1 MRKTQWKQCVFRIK
15 YLEENKNEKNITVLT
30 SIALTFALSFSAAFA
45 NDDALIKSQNYLK
58 TITLDSPDAVIAY
71 EATGMEAD
79 YKADAL
85 LNNFKET
92 DYVTASY
99 GDLAKSIIAIS
110 LLGENP
116 KDFNKTNLVE
126 ILENRVQ
133 EDGTL
138 TNDVNGG
145 CGATIWTLMALE
157 TVNSPKVKVVADKLS
172 TMAMDNGAYWYEYK
186 GPNADLDTTGWAME
200 ALSVAGRSTYD
211 AAISKAYTFVSK
223 LNSTDGSYDIG
234 WGGNADTQSCVLE
247 GLSTAGYTLDTN
259 AYNYLLSYQNE
270 DGTFNA
276 LNYNTFQLEPNA
288 YASVEG
294 ARALGVINND
304 SFVLKARRDYIKT
317 TTPVVTEPETPTK
330 PSTPTTPG
338 TTTPA
343 VKPET
348 TTTEPKKETVKVVNT
363 GDNTNVM
370 AYVVAAIAAVGVIVL
385 VIKSKKK

>member
-1 MRKTQWKQCVFRIK
+1 MKRIF
-15 YLEENKNEKNITVLT
+15 TVLT

-45 NDDALIKSQNYLK
+45 NDDAFLKSQNYLK
-58 TITLDSPDAVIAY
+58 TIALDSPDAVIAY

-92 DYVTASY
+92 DYTTASY

-116 KDFNKTNLVE
+116 KDFNKINLVE

-138 TNDVNGG
+138 TNDVDGG

-157 TVNSPKVKVVADKLS
+157 TVNSSKVKAVADKLS

-186 GPNADLDTTGWAME
+186 GQNADLDTTGWAME

-211 AAISKAYTFVSK
+211 AAISKAYTFVQSK
-223 LNSTDGSYDIG
+223 LKSTDGSYDIG

-247 GLSTAGYTLDTN
+247 GLSVAGYPLDTN

-294 ARALGVINND
+294 ARALGVINNG
-304 SFVLKARRDYIKT
+304 SFVLMARRDYTNT
-317 TTPVVTEPETPTK
+317 TTPVVTEPETPTT
-330 PSTPTTPG
+330 PS

>member
-1 MRKTQWKQCVFRIK
+1 MKKIF
-15 YLEENKNEKNITVLT
+15 TVLT
-30 SIALTFALSFSAAFA
+30 SIALTFASSFSAAFA

-145 CGATIWTLMALE
+145 CGGTIWTLMALE
-157 TVNSPKVKVVADKLS
+157 TVNSPKVRAVADKLS
-172 TMAMDNGAYWYEYK
+172 TMAMDNGAYWYEYQ
-186 GPNADLDTTGWAME
+186 GQNADLDTTGWAME
-200 ALSVAGRSTYD
+200 ALSVAGCSTYK
-211 AAISKAYTFVSK
+211 AAISKAYTFVQSK
-223 LNSTDGSYDIG
+223 LKAADGSYDGG
-234 WGGNADTQSCVLE
+234 WGGNVDTQSCVLE

-259 AYNYLLSYQNE
+259 AYNYLLSCQNE
-270 DGTFNA
+270 NGSF
-276 LNYNTFQLEPNA
+276 NYNKNQLRPNA

-294 ARALGVINND
+294 ARALGVINHR
-304 SFVLKARRDYIKT
+304 SFVLKAREDYTQT
-317 TTPVVTEPETPTK
+317 TTPVVPEPEKPTTPSTPTK
-330 PSTPTTPG
+330 PSTPTTPTKPST

-348 TTTEPKKETVKVVNT
+348 TTTTEPKKETVKAVNT

>member
-1 MRKTQWKQCVFRIK
+1 MKRIF
-15 YLEENKNEKNITVLT
+15 TVLT

-45 NDDALIKSQNYLK
+45 NDDAFLKSQNYLK
-58 TITLDSPDAVIAY
+58 TIALDSPDAVIAY

-79 YKADAL
+79 YKANAL
-85 LNNFKET
+85 LNNFKGT

-157 TVNSPKVKVVADKLS
+157 TVNSPKVKAVADKLS

-211 AAISKAYTFVSK
+211 AAISKAYTFVQSK

-247 GLSTAGYTLDTN
+247 GLSVAGYTLDTN

-276 LNYNTFQLEPNA
+276 LNYNTFKLEPNA

-294 ARALGVINND
+294 ARALGVINNG
-304 SFVLKARRDYIKT
+304 SFVLKARRDYTNT
-317 TTPVVTEPETPTK
+317 TTPVVTEPETPTTPTEPTK
-330 PSTPTTPG
+330 PSTTTTPS

-343 VKPET
+343 VKPETT

>member
-1 MRKTQWKQCVFRIK
+1 MKRI
-15 YLEENKNEKNITVLT
+15 LTVLT

-211 AAISKAYTFVSK
+211 AAISKAYTFVQSK
-223 LNSTDGSYDIG
+223 LNSKDGSYDIG

-247 GLSTAGYTLDTN
+247 GLHVAGYKLDDQ

-276 LNYNTFQLEPNA
+276 LNYNTYQLEPNA
-288 YASVEG
+288 YASIEG
-294 ARALGVINND
+294 ARALGVINNG
-304 SFVLKARRDYIKT
+304 SFVLKARKDYTKT
-317 TTPVVTEPETPTK
+317 ISNSTTPETPETK
-330 PSTPTTPG
+330 PG
-338 TTTPA
+338 TTTTKPA
-343 VKPET
+343 VKPETTPGATKPETT
-348 TTTEPKKETVKVVNT
+348 TTTEPKKETVKKVNT

-370 AYVVAAIAAVGVIVL
+370 AYVVAAIAAIGVIAL
-385 VIKSKKK
+385 TIKSKKK

>member
-1 MRKTQWKQCVFRIK
+1 MKRIF
-15 YLEENKNEKNITVLT
+15 TVLT

-45 NDDALIKSQNYLK
+45 NDDAFLKSQNYLK
-58 TITLDSPDAVIAY
+58 TIALDSPDAVIAY

-92 DYVTASY
+92 DYTTASY

-116 KDFNKTNLVE
+116 KDFNKINLVE

-157 TVNSPKVKVVADKLS
+157 TVNSSKVKAVADKLS

-186 GPNADLDTTGWAME
+186 GQNADLDTTGWAME

-211 AAISKAYTFVSK
+211 AAISKAYTFVQSK
-223 LNSTDGSYDIG
+223 LKSTDGSYDIG

-247 GLSTAGYTLDTN
+247 GLSVAGYPFDTN

-294 ARALGVINND
+294 ARALGVINNG
-304 SFVLKARRDYIKT
+304 SFVLMARRDYTNT
-317 TTPVVTEPETPTK
+317 TTPVVTEPETPT
-330 PSTPTTPG
+330 TPTTPS

>member
-1 MRKTQWKQCVFRIK
+1 MRR
-15 YLEENKNEKNITVLT
+15 LLTVIT

-45 NDDALIKSQNYLK
+45 SDDALIKSQNYLK

-71 EATGMEAD
+71 EAAGFEAD
-79 YKADAL
+79 GKADAL
-85 LNNFKET
+85 LNNFKDV
-92 DYVTASY
+92 DYTAASY

-157 TVNSPKVKVVADKLS
+157 TVNSPKVKAVADKLS
-172 TMAMDNGAYWYEYK
+172 TMAMDNGAYWYEYQ

-211 AAISKAYTFVSK
+211 AAISKAYTFVQSK

-247 GLSTAGYTLDTN
+247 GLFVAGYTLDTN

-276 LNYNTFQLEPNA
+276 LNYNTFKLEPNA

-294 ARALGVINND
+294 ARALGVINNG
-304 SFVLKARRDYIKT
+304 SFVLKARKDYTKT
-317 TTPVVTEPETPTK
+317 TTPVVTEPETPTTPTK
-330 PSTPTTPG
+330 PS

>member
-1 MRKTQWKQCVFRIK
+1 MRR
-15 YLEENKNEKNITVLT
+15 LLTVMT

-45 NDDALIKSQNYLK
+45 NDNALVKSQNYLK

-71 EATGMEAD
+71 EAAGFEAD
-79 YKADAL
+79 GKANSL
-85 LNNFKET
+85 LENFKDV
-92 DYVTASY
+92 DYTTASY

-110 LLGENP
+110 LLGDNP
-116 KDFNKTNLVE
+116 ADFNKTNLVE

-133 EDGTL
+133 ADGTL
-138 TNDVNGG
+138 TDDKNGG

-157 TVNSPKVKVVADKLS
+157 TVNSDKAKTVADKLS
-172 TMAMDNGAYWYEYK
+172 TMAMDNGAYWYEYQ

-211 AAISKAYTFVSK
+211 AAISKAYTFVQSK
-223 LNSTDGSYDIG
+223 LNSKDGSYDIG

-247 GLSTAGYTLDTN
+247 GLHVAGYKLDDQ

-270 DGTFNA
+270 DGSFNA
-276 LNYNTFQLEPNA
+276 LNYNTYQLEPNA

-294 ARALGVINND
+294 ARALGVINNG
-304 SFVLKARRDYIKT
+304 SFVLKARKDYTKT
-317 TTPVVTEPETPTK
+317 ISNSTTPETPETK
-330 PSTPTTPG
+330 PG
-338 TTTPA
+338 TTTTTPSTTKPA

-348 TTTEPKKETVKVVNT
+348 TTITEPKKETVKKVNT

-370 AYVVAAIAAVGVIVL
+370 AYVVAAIAAIGVIAL
-385 VIKSKKK
+385 TIKSKKK

>member
-1 MRKTQWKQCVFRIK
+1 MKKIF
-15 YLEENKNEKNITVLT
+15 TVLT

-211 AAISKAYTFVSK
+211 AAISKAYTFVQSK
-223 LNSTDGSYDIG
+223 LNSTDGYYDN

-247 GLSTAGYTLDTN
+247 GLSVAGYTLDTN

-276 LNYNTFQLEPNA
+276 LNYSTSQLEPNA

-294 ARALGVINND
+294 ARALGVINNG
-304 SFVLKARRDYIKT
+304 SFVLRART

-385 VIKSKKK
+385 VIRSKKK

>member
-1 MRKTQWKQCVFRIK
+1 MKRIF
-15 YLEENKNEKNITVLT
+15 TVLT

-71 EATGMEAD
+71 EATGMETD
-79 YKADAL
+79 YNADAL

-116 KDFNKTNLVE
+116 KDFNKINLVE

-157 TVNSPKVKVVADKLS
+157 TVNSSKVKAVADKLS

-186 GPNADLDTTGWAME
+186 GQNADLDTTGWAME

-211 AAISKAYTFVSK
+211 AAISKAYTFVQSK
-223 LNSTDGSYDIG
+223 LKSTDGSYDIG

-247 GLSTAGYTLDTN
+247 GLSVAGYPLDTN

-294 ARALGVINND
+294 ARALGVINNG
-304 SFVLKARRDYIKT
+304 SFVLKARKDYTKT

-330 PSTPTTPG
+330 PSTPTTPTTPG

>member
-1 MRKTQWKQCVFRIK
+1 MKRIF
-15 YLEENKNEKNITVLT
+15 TVLT

-45 NDDALIKSQNYLK
+45 NDDEFLKSQNYLK
-58 TITLDSPDAVIAY
+58 TIALDSPDAVIAY

-92 DYVTASY
+92 DYTTASY

-116 KDFNKTNLVE
+116 KDFNKINLVE

-157 TVNSPKVKVVADKLS
+157 TVNSSKVKAVADKLS

-186 GPNADLDTTGWAME
+186 GQNADLDTTGWAME

-211 AAISKAYTFVSK
+211 AAISKAYTFVQSK
-223 LNSTDGSYDIG
+223 LKSTDGSYDIG

-247 GLSTAGYTLDTN
+247 GLSVAGYPLDTN

-294 ARALGVINND
+294 ARALGVINNG
-304 SFVLKARRDYIKT
+304 SFVLMARRDYTNT
-317 TTPVVTEPETPTK
+317 TTPVVTEPETPT
-330 PSTPTTPG
+330 TPTTPS

>member
-1 MRKTQWKQCVFRIK
+1 MKRIF
-15 YLEENKNEKNITVLT
+15 TVLT

-45 NDDALIKSQNYLK
+45 NDDAFLKSQNYLK
-58 TITLDSPDAVIAY
+58 TIALDSPDAVIAY

-92 DYVTASY
+92 DYTTASY

-116 KDFNKTNLVE
+116 KDFNKINLVE

-157 TVNSPKVKVVADKLS
+157 TVNSSKVKAVADKLS

-186 GPNADLDTTGWAME
+186 GQNADLDTTGWAME

-211 AAISKAYTFVSK
+211 AAISKAYTFVQSK
-223 LNSTDGSYDIG
+223 LKSTDGSYDIG

-247 GLSTAGYTLDTN
+247 GLSVAGYLLDTN

-294 ARALGVINND
+294 ARALGVINNG
-304 SFVLKARRDYIKT
+304 SFVLMARRDYTNT
-317 TTPVVTEPETPTK
+317 TTPVVTEPETPT
-330 PSTPTTPG
+330 TPTTPS

>member
-1 MRKTQWKQCVFRIK
+1 MKRIF
-15 YLEENKNEKNITVLT
+15 TVLT

-45 NDDALIKSQNYLK
+45 NDDAFLKSQNYLK
-58 TITLDSPDAVIAY
+58 TIALDSPDAVIAY

-85 LNNFKET
+85 LNNFKGT

-116 KDFNKTNLVE
+116 KDFNKINLVE

-157 TVNSPKVKVVADKLS
+157 TVNSPKVKAVADKLS

-211 AAISKAYTFVSK
+211 AAISKAYTFVQSK

-247 GLSTAGYTLDTN
+247 GLSVAGYTLDTN

-276 LNYNTFQLEPNA
+276 LNYNTFKLEPNA

-294 ARALGVINND
+294 ARALGVINNG
-304 SFVLKARRDYIKT
+304 SFVLKARRDYTNT
-317 TTPVVTEPETPTK
+317 TTPVVTEPETPTTPTEPTK
-330 PSTPTTPG
+330 PSTTTTPS

-343 VKPET
+343 VKPETT

>member
-1 MRKTQWKQCVFRIK
+1 MKRVF
-15 YLEENKNEKNITVLT
+15 TVLT

-45 NDDALIKSQNYLK
+45 SDDALLKSRKYMT
-58 TITLDSPDAVIAY
+58 TIALDSPDAVIAY

-85 LNNFKET
+85 LNNFRET
-92 DYVTASY
+92 DYGTASY

-116 KDFNKTNLVE
+116 KDFNNTNLVE

-157 TVNSPKVKVVADKLS
+157 TVNSPKVNAVADKLS
-172 TMAMDNGAYWYEYK
+172 TMAMDNGAYWYEYQ
-186 GPNADLDTTGWAME
+186 GQNADLDTTGWAME

-211 AAISKAYTFVSK
+211 AAISKAYTFVQSK
-223 LNSTDGSYDIG
+223 LNSTYGYYDN

-247 GLSTAGYTLDTN
+247 GLSVAGYTLDTN

-276 LNYNTFQLEPNA
+276 LNYSTKQLEPNA

-294 ARALGVINND
+294 ARALGVINNG
-304 SFVLKARRDYIKT
+304 SFVLRA
-317 TTPVVTEPETPTK
+317 TTPVVTEPETPTT
-330 PSTPTTPG
+330 PS

-348 TTTEPKKETVKVVNT
+348 TTTEPKKETVKVVDT

>member
-1 MRKTQWKQCVFRIK
+1 MKRIF
-15 YLEENKNEKNITVLT
+15 TVLT

-45 NDDALIKSQNYLK
+45 NDDAFLKSQNYLK
-58 TITLDSPDAVIAY
+58 TIALDSPDAIIAY

-92 DYVTASY
+92 DYTTASY

-157 TVNSPKVKVVADKLS
+157 TVNSSKVKTVADKLS

-200 ALSVAGRSTYD
+200 ALSVAGRSTYE
-211 AAISKAYTFVSK
+211 AAISKAYTFVQSK
-223 LNSTDGSYDIG
+223 LNRTDGYYDN

-247 GLSTAGYTLDTN
+247 GLSVAGYILDTN

-276 LNYNTFQLEPNA
+276 LNYSTGQLEPNA

-294 ARALGVINND
+294 ARALGVINNG
-304 SFVLKARRDYIKT
+304 SFVLMARRDYTKT

>member
-1 MRKTQWKQCVFRIK
+1 MKRIF
-15 YLEENKNEKNITVLT
+15 TVLT
-30 SIALTFALSFSAAFA
+30 SIALTFALSFSVAFA
-45 NDDALIKSQNYLK
+45 NDDAFLKSQNYLK
-58 TITLDSPDAVIAY
+58 TIALDSPDAVIAY

-92 DYVTASY
+92 DYTTASY

-116 KDFNKTNLVE
+116 KDFNKINLVE

-157 TVNSPKVKVVADKLS
+157 TVNSSKVKAVADKLS

-186 GPNADLDTTGWAME
+186 GQNADLDTTGWAME

-211 AAISKAYTFVSK
+211 AAISKAYTFVQSK
-223 LNSTDGSYDIG
+223 LKSTDGSYDIG

-247 GLSTAGYTLDTN
+247 GLSVAGYPLDTN

-294 ARALGVINND
+294 ARALGVINNV
-304 SFVLKARRDYIKT
+304 SFVLMARRDYTNT
-317 TTPVVTEPETPTK
+317 TTPVVTEPETPT
-330 PSTPTTPG
+330 TPTTPS

>member
-1 MRKTQWKQCVFRIK
+1 MKRIF
-15 YLEENKNEKNITVLT
+15 TVLT

-45 NDDALIKSQNYLK
+45 NDDAFLKSQNYLK
-58 TITLDSPDAVIAY
+58 TIALDSPDAVIAY

-79 YKADAL
+79 YKAETL

-92 DYVTASY
+92 DYTTASY

-116 KDFNKTNLVE
+116 KDFNKINLVE

-157 TVNSPKVKVVADKLS
+157 TVNSSKVKAVADKLS

-186 GPNADLDTTGWAME
+186 GQNADLDTTGWAME

-211 AAISKAYTFVSK
+211 AAISKAYTFVQSK
-223 LNSTDGSYDIG
+223 LKAADGSYDIG

-247 GLSTAGYTLDTN
+247 GLSVAGYTLDTN

-270 DGTFNA
+270 VGTFNA

-294 ARALGVINND
+294 ARALGVINNG
-304 SFVLKARRDYIKT
+304 SFVLKARRDYTRT

>member
-1 MRKTQWKQCVFRIK
+1 MKKIF
-15 YLEENKNEKNITVLT
+15 TVLT

-45 NDDALIKSQNYLK
+45 NDDAFLKSQNYLK
-58 TITLDSPDAVIAY
+58 TIALDSPDAVIAY

-211 AAISKAYTFVSK
+211 AAISKAYTFVQSK

-247 GLSTAGYTLDTN
+247 GLSVAGYTLDTN

-276 LNYNTFQLEPNA
+276 LNYNTFKLEPNA

-294 ARALGVINND
+294 ARALGVINNG
-304 SFVLKARRDYIKT
+304 SFVLKARRDYTNT
-317 TTPVVTEPETPTK
+317 TTPVVTEPETPTTPTEPTK
-330 PSTPTTPG
+330 PSTTTTLS

-343 VKPET
+343 VKPETT

>member
-1 MRKTQWKQCVFRIK
+1 
-15 YLEENKNEKNITVLT
+15 
-30 SIALTFALSFSAAFA
+30 
-45 NDDALIKSQNYLK
+45 
-58 TITLDSPDAVIAY
+58 
-71 EATGMEAD
+71 
-79 YKADAL
+79 
-85 LNNFKET
+85 
-92 DYVTASY
+92 
-99 GDLAKSIIAIS
+99 
-110 LLGENP
+110 
-116 KDFNKTNLVE
+116 
-126 ILENRVQ
+126 
-133 EDGTL
+133 
-138 TNDVNGG
+138 
-145 CGATIWTLMALE
+145 MALE
-157 TVNSPKVKVVADKLS
+157 TVNSSKVKAVADKLS

-186 GPNADLDTTGWAME
+186 GQNADLDTTGWAME

-211 AAISKAYTFVSK
+211 AAISKAYTFVQSK
-223 LNSTDGSYDIG
+223 LKSTDGSYDIG

-247 GLSTAGYTLDTN
+247 GLSVAGYPLDTN

-294 ARALGVINND
+294 ARALGVINNG
-304 SFVLKARRDYIKT
+304 SFVLMARRDYTNT
-317 TTPVVTEPETPTK
+317 TTPVVTEPT
-330 PSTPTTPG
+330 TPTTPS

>member
-1 MRKTQWKQCVFRIK
+1 MKKIF
-15 YLEENKNEKNITVLT
+15 TVLT

-157 TVNSPKVKVVADKLS
+157 TVNSPKVKVVADNRLS
-172 TMAMDNGAYWYEYK
+172 
-186 GPNADLDTTGWAME
+186 
-200 ALSVAGRSTYD
+200 
-211 AAISKAYTFVSK
+211 
-223 LNSTDGSYDIG
+223 
-234 WGGNADTQSCVLE
+234 
-247 GLSTAGYTLDTN
+247 
-259 AYNYLLSYQNE
+259 
-270 DGTFNA
+270 
-276 LNYNTFQLEPNA
+276 
-288 YASVEG
+288 
-294 ARALGVINND
+294 
-304 SFVLKARRDYIKT
+304 
-317 TTPVVTEPETPTK
+317 
-330 PSTPTTPG
+330 
-338 TTTPA
+338 
-343 VKPET
+343 
-348 TTTEPKKETVKVVNT
+348 
-363 GDNTNVM
+363 
-370 AYVVAAIAAVGVIVL
+370 
-385 VIKSKKK
+385 

>member
-1 MRKTQWKQCVFRIK
+1 MKRLF
-15 YLEENKNEKNITVLT
+15 TVLT

-45 NDDALIKSQNYLK
+45 SDDAFLKSQNYLK

-71 EATGMEAD
+71 EAAGMEAD

-92 DYVTASY
+92 DYTTASY

-138 TNDVNGG
+138 TNDTNGG

-157 TVNSPKVKVVADKLS
+157 TVNSDKVKAVADKLS
-172 TMAMDNGAYWYEYK
+172 TMAMDNGAYWYQYN
-186 GPNADLDTTGWAME
+186 GQNADLDTTGWAME
-200 ALSVAGRSTYD
+200 ALSVAGRSTYE
-211 AAISKAYTFVSK
+211 AAISKAYTFVQSK

-294 ARALGVINND
+294 ARALGVINNG
-304 SFVLKARRDYIKT
+304 SFVLTARRDYTRT
-317 TTPVVTEPETPTK
+317 TTPVVTEPETPT
-330 PSTPTTPG
+330 TPN

-343 VKPET
+343 VKPETT

-370 AYVVAAIAAVGVIVL
+370 AYVVVAIAAVGVIVL

>member
-1 MRKTQWKQCVFRIK
+1 MKRIF
-15 YLEENKNEKNITVLT
+15 TVLT

-45 NDDALIKSQNYLK
+45 NDDAFLKSQNYLK
-58 TITLDSPDAVIAY
+58 TIALDSPDAVIAY

-92 DYVTASY
+92 DYTTASY

-116 KDFNKTNLVE
+116 KDFNKINLVE

-157 TVNSPKVKVVADKLS
+157 TVNSSKVKAVADKLS

-186 GPNADLDTTGWAME
+186 GQNADLDTTGWAME

-211 AAISKAYTFVSK
+211 AAISKAYTFVQSK
-223 LNSTDGSYDIG
+223 LKSTDGSYDIG

-247 GLSTAGYTLDTN
+247 GLSVAGYPLDTN

-294 ARALGVINND
+294 ARALGVINNG
-304 SFVLKARRDYIKT
+304 SFVLMTRRDYTNT
-317 TTPVVTEPETPTK
+317 TTPVVTEPETPT
-330 PSTPTTPG
+330 TPTTPS

>member
-1 MRKTQWKQCVFRIK
+1 MKKIF
-15 YLEENKNEKNITVLT
+15 TVLT

-85 LNNFKET
+85 LNNFKGT

-157 TVNSPKVKVVADKLS
+157 TVNSPKVKAVADKLS

-200 ALSVAGRSTYD
+200 ALSVAGRSTYE
-211 AAISKAYTFVSK
+211 AAISKAYTFVQSK

-247 GLSTAGYTLDTN
+247 GLSVAGYTLDTN

-270 DGTFNA
+270 DGTFNV
-276 LNYNTFQLEPNA
+276 LNYNTFKLEPNA

-294 ARALGVINND
+294 ARALGVINNG
-304 SFVLKARRDYIKT
+304 SFVLQARRDYTET
-317 TTPVVTEPETPTK
+317 TTPVVTEPETPTEPTK
-330 PSTPTTPG
+330 PSTPTTPS

>member
-1 MRKTQWKQCVFRIK
+1 MKRIF
-15 YLEENKNEKNITVLT
+15 TVLT

-45 NDDALIKSQNYLK
+45 NDDAFLKSQNYLK
-58 TITLDSPDAVIAY
+58 TIALDSPDAVIAY

-92 DYVTASY
+92 DYTTASY

-116 KDFNKTNLVE
+116 KDFNKINLVE

-157 TVNSPKVKVVADKLS
+157 TVNSSKVKAVADKLS

-186 GPNADLDTTGWAME
+186 GQNADLDTTGWAME

-211 AAISKAYTFVSK
+211 AAISKAYTFVQSK
-223 LNSTDGSYDIG
+223 LKSTDGCYDIG

-247 GLSTAGYTLDTN
+247 GLSVAGYPLDTN

-294 ARALGVINND
+294 ARALGVINNG
-304 SFVLKARRDYIKT
+304 SFVLMARRDYTNT
-317 TTPVVTEPETPTK
+317 TTPVVTEPETPT
-330 PSTPTTPG
+330 TPTTPS

>member
-1 MRKTQWKQCVFRIK
+1 MKRIF
-15 YLEENKNEKNITVLT
+15 TVLT

-45 NDDALIKSQNYLK
+45 NDDAFLKSQNYLK
-58 TITLDSPDAVIAY
+58 TIALDSPDAIIAY

-92 DYVTASY
+92 DYTTASY

-157 TVNSPKVKVVADKLS
+157 TVNSSKVKTVADKLS

-200 ALSVAGRSTYD
+200 ALSVAGRSTYE
-211 AAISKAYTFVSK
+211 AAISKAYTFVQSK
-223 LNSTDGSYDIG
+223 LKAADGSYDIG

-247 GLSTAGYTLDTN
+247 GLSVAGYTLDTN

-276 LNYNTFQLEPNA
+276 LNYSTGQLEPNA

-294 ARALGVINND
+294 ARALGVINNG
-304 SFVLKARRDYIKT
+304 SFVLRARRDYTNT

>member
-1 MRKTQWKQCVFRIK
+1 MKKIF
-15 YLEENKNEKNITVLT
+15 TVLT

-157 TVNSPKVKVVADKLS
+157 TVNSPKVKAVADKLS
-172 TMAMDNGAYWYEYK
+172 TMAMENGAYWYEYQ

-211 AAISKAYTFVSK
+211 AAISKAYTFVQSK
-223 LNSTDGSYDIG
+223 LKAADGSYDIG

-276 LNYNTFQLEPNA
+276 LNYSSFQLEPNA

-294 ARALGVINND
+294 ARALGVINHR
-304 SFVLKARRDYIKT
+304 SFVLKAREDYTQT
-317 TTPVVTEPETPTK
+317 TTPVVPEPEKPTTPSTPTTPTK
-330 PSTPTTPG
+330 PSTITKPS

-343 VKPET
+343 VKPETT

>member
-1 MRKTQWKQCVFRIK
+1 MKRIF
-15 YLEENKNEKNITVLT
+15 TVLT

-45 NDDALIKSQNYLK
+45 NDDAFLKSQNYLK
-58 TITLDSPDAVIAY
+58 TIALDSPDAVIAY

-157 TVNSPKVKVVADKLS
+157 TVNSSKVKAVADKLS
-172 TMAMDNGAYWYEYK
+172 TMAMDNGAYWYEYQ
-186 GPNADLDTTGWAME
+186 GRNADLDTTGWAME

-211 AAISKAYTFVSK
+211 AAISKAYTFVQSK
-223 LNSTDGSYDIG
+223 LNSADGSYDIG

-276 LNYNTFQLEPNA
+276 LNYSTSQLEPNA

-294 ARALGVINND
+294 ARALGVINNG
-304 SFVLKARRDYIKT
+304 SFVLRAR
-317 TTPVVTEPETPTK
+317 VTEPETPTTPTEPTK
-330 PSTPTTPG
+330 PS

-343 VKPET
+343 VKPETT

>member
-1 MRKTQWKQCVFRIK
+1 MKRIF
-15 YLEENKNEKNITVLT
+15 TVLT

-45 NDDALIKSQNYLK
+45 NDDAFLKSQNYLK
-58 TITLDSPDAVIAY
+58 TIALDSPDAVIAY

-92 DYVTASY
+92 DYTTASY

-116 KDFNKTNLVE
+116 KDFNKINLVE

-157 TVNSPKVKVVADKLS
+157 TVNSSKVKAVADKLS

-186 GPNADLDTTGWAME
+186 GQNADLDTTGWAME

-211 AAISKAYTFVSK
+211 AAISKAYTFVQSK
-223 LNSTDGSYDIG
+223 LKSTDGSYDIG

-247 GLSTAGYTLDTN
+247 GLSVAGYPLDTN

-294 ARALGVINND
+294 ARALGVINNG
-304 SFVLKARRDYIKT
+304 SFVLMARRDYTNT
-317 TTPVVTEPETPTK
+317 TTPVVTEPETPT
-330 PSTPTTPG
+330 TPTTPS

-348 TTTEPKKETVKVVNT
+348 TTTESKKETVKVVNT

>member
-1 MRKTQWKQCVFRIK
+1 MRRIF
-15 YLEENKNEKNITVLT
+15 TVLT

-45 NDDALIKSQNYLK
+45 SDDAFLKSQNYLK

-71 EATGMEAD
+71 EAAGMEAD

-92 DYVTASY
+92 DYTTASY

-133 EDGTL
+133 EDGAL
-138 TNDVNGG
+138 TNDANGG

-157 TVNSPKVKVVADKLS
+157 TVNSPKVKTVADKLS
-172 TMAMDNGAYWYEYK
+172 TMAMDNGAYWYQYN
-186 GPNADLDTTGWAME
+186 GQNADLDTTGWAME

-211 AAISKAYTFVSK
+211 AAISKAYTFVQSK

-294 ARALGVINND
+294 ARALGVINNG
-304 SFVLKARRDYIKT
+304 SFVLRARQDYTET
-317 TTPVVTEPETPTK
+317 TTPVVTEPETPT
-330 PSTPTTPG
+330 TPN

-343 VKPET
+343 VKPETTT

>member
-1 MRKTQWKQCVFRIK
+1 MKKIF
-15 YLEENKNEKNITVLT
+15 TVLT

-45 NDDALIKSQNYLK
+45 NDDALMKSQNYLK

-71 EATGMEAD
+71 EAAGFEAD
-79 YKADAL
+79 GKADSL
-85 LNNFKET
+85 LENFKDV
-92 DYVTASY
+92 DYTTASY

-110 LLGENP
+110 LLGDNP
-116 KDFNKTNLVE
+116 ADFNKTNLVE

-133 EDGTL
+133 ADGTL
-138 TNDVNGG
+138 TEDKNGG

-157 TVNSPKVKVVADKLS
+157 TVNSDKTKTVADKLS
-172 TMAMDNGAYWYEYK
+172 TMAMDNGAYWYEYQ

-211 AAISKAYTFVSK
+211 AAISKAYTFVQSK
-223 LNSTDGSYDIG
+223 LNSTDGYYDN

-247 GLSTAGYTLDTN
+247 GLSVAGYTLDTN

-276 LNYNTFQLEPNA
+276 LNYSTGQLEPNA

-294 ARALGVINND
+294 ARALGVINNG
-304 SFVLKARRDYIKT
+304 SFVLRART

>member
-1 MRKTQWKQCVFRIK
+1 MRRIF
-15 YLEENKNEKNITVLT
+15 TVLT

-45 NDDALIKSQNYLK
+45 SDDAFLKSQNYLK

-71 EATGMEAD
+71 EAAGMEAD

-92 DYVTASY
+92 DYTTASY

-138 TNDVNGG
+138 KNDANGG

-157 TVNSPKVKVVADKLS
+157 TVNSPKVKTVADKLS
-172 TMAMDNGAYWYEYK
+172 TMVMDNGAYWYEYK
-186 GPNADLDTTGWAME
+186 GQNADLDTTGWAME

-211 AAISKAYTFVSK
+211 AAISKAYTFVQSK

-276 LNYNTFQLEPNA
+276 LNYSSFQLEPNA

-294 ARALGVINND
+294 ARALGVINNG
-304 SFVLKARRDYIKT
+304 SFVLRARRDYTRT
-317 TTPVVTEPETPTK
+317 TTPVVTEPETPT
-330 PSTPTTPG
+330 TPN

-343 VKPET
+343 VKPETTT

-370 AYVVAAIAAVGVIVL
+370 AYVVAVIAAVGVIVL

>member
-1 MRKTQWKQCVFRIK
+1 MKKIF
-15 YLEENKNEKNITVLT
+15 TVLT

-45 NDDALIKSQNYLK
+45 NDDALMKSQNYLK

-116 KDFNKTNLVE
+116 KDFNNTNLVE

-157 TVNSPKVKVVADKLS
+157 TVNSPKVKAVADKLS
-172 TMAMDNGAYWYEYK
+172 TMAMDNGAYWYEYQ

-200 ALSVAGRSTYD
+200 ALSVAGRSTYK
-211 AAISKAYTFVSK
+211 AAISKAYTFVQSK
-223 LNSTDGSYDIG
+223 LNSTDGYYDN

-247 GLSTAGYTLDTN
+247 GLSVAGYTLDTN

-276 LNYNTFQLEPNA
+276 LNYSTGQLEPNA

-294 ARALGVINND
+294 ARALGVINNG
-304 SFVLKARRDYIKT
+304 SFVLRART

>member
-1 MRKTQWKQCVFRIK
+1 MRRI
-15 YLEENKNEKNITVLT
+15 LTVIT

-45 NDDALIKSQNYLK
+45 SDDALVKSQNYLK

-71 EATGMEAD
+71 EAAGFEAD
-79 YKADAL
+79 GKADSL
-85 LNNFKET
+85 LENFKDV
-92 DYVTASY
+92 DYTTASY

-110 LLGENP
+110 LLGDNP
-116 KDFNKTNLVE
+116 ADFNKTNLVE

-133 EDGTL
+133 ADGTL
-138 TNDVNGG
+138 TDDKNGG

-157 TVNSPKVKVVADKLS
+157 TVNSDKTKTVADKLS
-172 TMAMDNGAYWYEYK
+172 AMAMDNGAYWYEYQ

-211 AAISKAYTFVSK
+211 AAISKAYTFVQSK
-223 LNSTDGSYDIG
+223 LNSKDGSYDIG

-247 GLSTAGYTLDTN
+247 GLHVAGYKLDDQ

-276 LNYNTFQLEPNA
+276 LNYNTYKLEPNA
-288 YASVEG
+288 YASLEG
-294 ARALGVINND
+294 ARALGVINNG
-304 SFVLKARRDYIKT
+304 SFVLKARKDYTKT
-317 TTPVVTEPETPTK
+317 ISNSTTPEKPETK
-330 PSTPTTPG
+330 PG
-338 TTTPA
+338 TTKPAVKPETTPSTTKPA

-370 AYVVAAIAAVGVIVL
+370 AYVVVAIAAVGVIVL
-385 VIKSKKK
+385 EIKSKKK

>member
-1 MRKTQWKQCVFRIK
+1 MRRIF
-15 YLEENKNEKNITVLT
+15 TVLT

-45 NDDALIKSQNYLK
+45 SDDAFLKSQNYLK

-71 EATGMEAD
+71 EAAGMEAD

-92 DYVTASY
+92 DYTTASY

-157 TVNSPKVKVVADKLS
+157 TVNSPKVKTVADKLS
-172 TMAMDNGAYWYEYK
+172 TMAMDNGAYWYQYN
-186 GPNADLDTTGWAME
+186 GQNADLDTTGWAME

-211 AAISKAYTFVSK
+211 AAISKAYTFVQSK

-276 LNYNTFQLEPNA
+276 LNYSSFQLEPNA

-294 ARALGVINND
+294 ARALGVINNG
-304 SFVLKARRDYIKT
+304 SFVLRARRDYTRT
-317 TTPVVTEPETPTK
+317 TTPVVTEPETPT
-330 PSTPTTPG
+330 TPN

-343 VKPET
+343 VKPETTT

>member
-1 MRKTQWKQCVFRIK
+1 MKRIF
-15 YLEENKNEKNITVLT
+15 TVLT

-45 NDDALIKSQNYLK
+45 NDDAFLKSQNYLK
-58 TITLDSPDAVIAY
+58 TIALDSPDAVIAY

-92 DYVTASY
+92 DYITASY

-157 TVNSPKVKVVADKLS
+157 TVNSPKVKAVADKLS
-172 TMAMDNGAYWYEYK
+172 TMAMDNGAYWYEYQGK
-186 GPNADLDTTGWAME
+186 NADLDTTGWAME

-211 AAISKAYTFVSK
+211 AAISKAYTFVQSK
-223 LNSTDGSYDIG
+223 LNRADGSYDIG

-247 GLSTAGYTLDTN
+247 GLSTAGYILDTN

-294 ARALGVINND
+294 ARALGVINNG
-304 SFVLKARRDYIKT
+304 SFVLKARKDYTKT
-317 TTPVVTEPETPTK
+317 TTPVVTEPEKPTT
-330 PSTPTTPG
+330 PSTPTTPTKPS

>member
-1 MRKTQWKQCVFRIK
+1 MKKIF
-15 YLEENKNEKNITVLT
+15 TVLT

-157 TVNSPKVKVVADKLS
+157 TVNSPKVKAVADKLS
-172 TMAMDNGAYWYEYK
+172 TMAMENGAYWYEYQ

-211 AAISKAYTFVSK
+211 AAISKAYTFVQSK
-223 LNSTDGSYDIG
+223 LNSTDGYYDN

-247 GLSTAGYTLDTN
+247 GLSVAGYTLDTN

-276 LNYNTFQLEPNA
+276 LNYSTSQLEPNA

-294 ARALGVINND
+294 ARALGVINNG
-304 SFVLKARRDYIKT
+304 SFVLRART

-330 PSTPTTPG
+330 PSTLTTPG

>member
-1 MRKTQWKQCVFRIK
+1 
-15 YLEENKNEKNITVLT
+15 
-30 SIALTFALSFSAAFA
+30 
-45 NDDALIKSQNYLK
+45 
-58 TITLDSPDAVIAY
+58 
-71 EATGMEAD
+71 MEFHIRD
-79 YKADAL
+79 KA
-85 LNNFKET
+85 
-92 DYVTASY
+92 
-99 GDLAKSIIAIS
+99 
-110 LLGENP
+110 
-116 KDFNKTNLVE
+116 
-126 ILENRVQ
+126 
-133 EDGTL
+133 
-138 TNDVNGG
+138 
-145 CGATIWTLMALE
+145 
-157 TVNSPKVKVVADKLS
+157 VADKLS

-186 GPNADLDTTGWAME
+186 GQNADLDTTGWAME
-200 ALSVAGRSTYD
+200 ALSVAGRSIYD
-211 AAISKAYTFVSK
+211 AAISKAYTFVQSNLK
-223 LNSTDGSYDIG
+223 STDGSYDIG

-247 GLSTAGYTLDTN
+247 GLSVAGYSLDTN

-294 ARALGVINND
+294 ARALGVINNG
-304 SFVLKARRDYIKT
+304 SFVLKARKDYTKT
-317 TTPVVTEPETPTK
+317 TTPVVTEPEKPTTPTK
-330 PSTPTTPG
+330 PS